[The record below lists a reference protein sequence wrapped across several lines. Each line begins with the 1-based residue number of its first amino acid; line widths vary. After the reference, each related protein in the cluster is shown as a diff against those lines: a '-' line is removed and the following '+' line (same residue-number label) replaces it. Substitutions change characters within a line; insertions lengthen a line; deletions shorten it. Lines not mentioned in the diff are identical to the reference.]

1 MKALRS
7 AKGLATLMLMSVAP
21 LVGPLSF
28 PARAETVLTVA
39 SGGSENMVE
48 YVTDYLGP
56 LFEKQ
61 NPGVKVTVVGTGP
74 GDAGSQKI
82 LEKLE
87 AQAKAGTAAW
97 DTDVVVT
104 SQTKTAEMVTANLL
118 AKYRADIATGALVT
132 RDTATM
138 ALGTNVDGYVMPMFH
153 SQTAL
158 AYNPDLV
165 KNPPRSF
172 DALRDWVKANPKAFG
187 YNGIKNGMSG
197 VAFTVG
203 WMYAYAGHTEQLMN
217 GPYDP
222 TLKAGWDRALADL
235 KAFNANVTLTPGN
248 AGTLDMLNRGEI
260 AMGPVW
266 VDMFYS
272 WQADGR
278 IPPTL
283 KLVLPEPGMP
293 GQPYYYAIPAKAK
306 NLELAK
312 KFIEL
317 ATSPKVQAEGIVNRF
332 NWYPGIDAR
341 HVESALDK
349 AVWTKI
355 FADVTPDEIAAKGK
369 PFPLAPFFDDIK
381 EAYEQKVAN

>member
-1 MKALRS
+1 MNAFRVMKYLASAMLVSAVALN
-7 AKGLATLMLMSVAP
+7 A
-21 LVGPLSF
+21 
-28 PARAETVLTVA
+28 ARAETVLTVA

-61 NPGVKVTVVGTGP
+61 NPGVKVSVVGTGP

-87 AQAKAGTAAW
+87 AQNKAGLTAW
-97 DTDVVVT
+97 DTDVIVT
-104 SQTKTAEMVTANLL
+104 AQNKTADMVTAGLL
-118 AKYRADIATGALVT
+118 SKYRAEIATGGLVT
-132 RDTATM
+132 RDVATN
-138 ALGTNVDGYVMPMFH
+138 ALGTNVDGFVMPMFN

-158 AYNPDLV
+158 AYNPDVV
-165 KNPPRSF
+165 KTPPRTLEE
-172 DALRDWVKANPKAFG
+172 LRGWVKANPKAFG

-197 VAFTVG
+197 VAFVVS
-203 WMYAYAGHTEQLMN
+203 WMYAYGGNTAQMIN
-217 GPYDP
+217 GPYDA
-222 TLKAGWDRALADL
+222 KVKDGWGKALADL
-235 KAFNANVTLTPGN
+235 KDFNQNVTLTPGN

-283 KLVLPEPGMP
+283 KLLLPEPGMP

-306 NLELAK
+306 NRDLAK

-332 NWYPGIDAR
+332 NWYPGIDAQ
-341 HVESALDK
+341 HVEGTLDK
-349 AVWTKI
+349 AVWAKI
-355 FADVTPDEIAAKGK
+355 FSDVTPAELAAKGK
-369 PFPLAPFFDDIK
+369 PFPLAGFFDDMK